1 MMMVERMKKQMDNM
15 MNQYQPAPAA
25 SYPAPQASQE
35 KPSKVILVKVQPVPM
50 MQPKMD
56 DCIVPVD
63 ICNSNMMMPNM
74 MMYGGG
80 GGDR

>member
-1 MMMVERMKKQMDNM
+1 MMMVERMKQM
-15 MNQYQPAPAA
+15 MNQYPA
-25 SYPAPQASQE
+25 PAPQASQD
-35 KPSKVILVKVQPVPM
+35 KPAKVVVVKVQPVM

-56 DCIVPVD
+56 DCIVPMD
-63 ICNSNMMMPNM
+63 ICASNMMMPGM